1 MLDNK
6 DGFTQGTGSA
16 GTGQMYQLTY
26 HRKQK
31 SVRTGKVPEV

>member
-26 HRKQK
+26 HMKQK
-31 SVRTGKVPEV
+31 SVRTGKVPEG